1 MAGGNRTTDNR
12 NEMEALPNKVKDL
25 SMEMHEMHTAI
36 EELAEHIVEPV
47 AAKLSTEEL
56 GRILSRINYAFQ
68 QLNIKHI
75 PGDTNFEN
83 IAFTIFRPIQPVLGE
98 GEFTRMVDRLKGA
111 MVGFCQSG
119 WTDQDAG

>member
-12 NEMEALPNKVKDL
+12 NEIEALPNKVKDL
-25 SMEMHEMHTAI
+25 SMEMHEMYTAI

-75 PGDTNFEN
+75 PGATNFE
-83 IAFTIFRPIQPVLGE
+83 ISLSPSLGQFNRCFVR
-98 GEFTRMVDRLKGA
+98 GN
-111 MVGFCQSG
+111 
-119 WTDQDAG
+119 

>member
-1 MAGGNRTTDNR
+1 
-12 NEMEALPNKVKDL
+12 MEALPNKVKDL

-83 IAFTIFRPIQPVLGE
+83 IAFTIFRVSTSRPKEIRERPARYAE
-98 GEFTRMVDRLKGA
+98 RRKDIDWIYVDAARANVWGN
-111 MVGFCQSG
+111 SS
-119 WTDQDAG
+119 

>member
-1 MAGGNRTTDNR
+1 
-12 NEMEALPNKVKDL
+12 MEALPNKVKDL

-83 IAFTIFRPIQPVLGE
+83 IAFAIFRPIQPVLGE
-98 GEFTRMVDRLKGA
+98 EEFTRMVDRLKGA